1 VGRPRVRLVGI
12 LVVGMLLAASCSGG
26 GGESSSSRSHGSSAA
41 SSSDPGCQFIVAG
54 VDKRETVPII
64 TMPVALIDASARP
77 TVCYD
82 RVSFI
87 FQPGNDGDLPPS
99 YSVFYAKPPFA
110 PGLTASAESL
120 SGVHAFL
127 EVMMRPASET
137 DLRNPTNGAQAY
149 KGNLRLSFP
158 QTMHHVLIVE
168 LLHTYPQGPDPL
180 NPVLVWVI
188 GLDSRRPFTTDAA
201 NSPPRVNVLIMN

>member
-1 VGRPRVRLVGI
+1 MRFVGI
-12 LVVGMLLAASCSGG
+12 LVVGALVAASCSGG
-26 GGESSSSRSHGSSAA
+26 GGGASSSRSSHRGSGG

-54 VDKRETVPII
+54 EDKRETVPII
-64 TMPVALIDASARP
+64 TMPVALIDANARP

-82 RVSFI
+82 KVSFT

-99 YSVFYAKPPFA
+99 YSVFYTKPPFA
-110 PGLTASAESL
+110 PGLQTSGETL
-120 SGVHAFL
+120 PGVHAFL

-137 DLRNPTNGAQAY
+137 DLRNPTNAVQTY

-158 QTMHHVLIVE
+158 QTMHHALIVE
-168 LLHTYPQGPDPL
+168 LLRTYPQGPDPL